1 MDFAILG
8 PLRVGGPA
16 GPIELPAAKQRSLL
30 AALLLA
36 HREEAVAP
44 ARLIDVLWGE
54 DPPAT
59 AAKALQVHISRL
71 RRALGPD
78 DRIVTRASG
87 YAIELEPGELDLECF
102 ESLVARARATGKPGE
117 ASALLGEALALF
129 RGPPL
134 ADAPLLGPA
143 AAEAARLADLRLAVL
158 EERID
163 ADLAAGADA
172 ALVGE
177 VEALAAEHPYRER
190 LHGQLMRAL
199 YRAGR
204 QADALDAFRRVR
216 GSLVEDLGLDPG
228 RELQQLEAA
237 ILAHDAS
244 LDVDEPE
251 GAPEP
256 LPLPS
261 PLTPLL
267 GREAEVEAAA
277 ALLDDPAVRL
287 VTLTGPGGIGKTRM
301 ALELA
306 SRTAERYGDGARFVP
321 LAAIDAASRV
331 VPAIA
336 QALGVVD
343 DLAEHLASRELLLV
357 VDNLEQVLD
366 AAPDLA
372 ALLATAPRVT
382 LLATSRA
389 PLRIAGE
396 RELAVSPLAR
406 EPAVELFVTRARA
419 LGARVEPG
427 PDVERICDR
436 LDRLPLAIELAA
448 ARSKLLSPAAI
459 LERLERR
466 LDLLSSGPR
475 DAPAR
480 QQTLRAAIG
489 WSYDLL
495 DAPVQRLFAELG
507 VFVGGWTLEAAEA
520 VCGPDVLEGLSA
532 LTDHSLVTA
541 TGGRFGMLETVR
553 EYALER
559 LAELPGE
566 RDVRRRHARAYAEHT
581 GEHVLGDDVGA
592 WLDRQHDDRENIR
605 AGIAFAV
612 GEGDAASALALF
624 GSWRYWAT
632 RGNLA
637 EGRALATAALAS
649 GDGPPALRL
658 ATLNAAGVLAGEQ
671 GDFAAAR
678 ELFAECIELAERT
691 GASGRLARASVNLG
705 NLELYAGRFDE
716 AIRLY
721 ERAVGIW
728 RDAGEV
734 AMLDVVT
741 QNLGLAYSGA
751 GGHDRA
757 IELLDDSV
765 VLARGTGD
773 PAHVASALRSLGRAL
788 LLGERDSARALA
800 LLREGLALSIELDE
814 RPGILETLETLAA
827 VVEPRTGA
835 ELIGSA
841 EAAREAVG
849 AARQPD
855 EEAWVATVKATLRD
869 ALGNEAFA
877 QAVRAGGVLSLTDA
891 VARAVSEQQIRVS
904 PD

>member
-54 DPPAT
+54 EPPAT

-87 YAIELEPGELDLECF
+87 YAIALEPGELDLERF
-102 ESLVARARATGKPGE
+102 ESLVARARAAGQPQE

-143 AAEAARLADLRLAVL
+143 AAEAGRLADLRLAVL

-177 VEALAAEHPYRER
+177 LEALAAEHPYRER

-237 ILAHDAS
+237 ILAHDPS
-244 LDVDEPE
+244 LDVDEPA

-256 LPLPS
+256 PPLPS

-277 ALLDDPAVRL
+277 ALLGDPAVRL

-321 LAAIDAASRV
+321 LAAIDAAVRV

-459 LERLERR
+459 LDRLERR

-495 DAPVQRLFAELG
+495 DPPVQRLFAELG

-520 VCGPDVLEGLSA
+520 VCGPDVLDGLGHA
-532 LTDHSLVTA
+532 HRPQPRHPVPRPLRDA
-541 TGGRFGMLETVR
+541 RDGPRVR
-553 EYALER
+553 AR
-559 LAELPGE
+559 APRRGPAE
-566 RDVRRRHARAYAEHT
+566 RDRGPSPARARLHRPRRRARARPGRRRVARPPARRPREPARGRSASRRPRATPRPRSRCSGAGVT
-581 GEHVLGDDVGA
+581 G
-592 WLDRQHDDRENIR
+592 RR
-605 AGIAFAV
+605 AATSPR
-612 GEGDAASALALF
+612 AAR
-624 GSWRYWAT
+624 WRPP
-632 RGNLA
+632 RS
-637 EGRALATAALAS
+637 RAATARPTS
-649 GDGPPALRL
+649 GC
-658 ATLNAAGVLAGEQ
+658 ATLNAAGVLASEQ

-678 ELFAECIELAERT
+678 ELFAERHRARRADRCNRPPRT
-691 GASGRLARASVNLG
+691 RLGQPRQPRALRRP
-705 NLELYAGRFDE
+705 LR
-716 AIRLY
+716 R
-721 ERAVGIW
+721 
-728 RDAGEV
+728 
-734 AMLDVVT
+734 
-741 QNLGLAYSGA
+741 
-751 GGHDRA
+751 
-757 IELLDDSV
+757 
-765 VLARGTGD
+765 GD
-773 PAHVASALRSLGRAL
+773 P
-788 LLGERDSARALA
+788 
-800 LLREGLALSIELDE
+800 
-814 RPGILETLETLAA
+814 
-827 VVEPRTGA
+827 
-835 ELIGSA
+835 
-841 EAAREAVG
+841 
-849 AARQPD
+849 
-855 EEAWVATVKATLRD
+855 
-869 ALGNEAFA
+869 
-877 QAVRAGGVLSLTDA
+877 AVRAGGRHLARGRRGRDA
-891 VARAVSEQQIRVS
+891 RRRHAEPRPRL
-904 PD
+904 

>member
-44 ARLIDVLWGE
+44 ARLIDMLWGE

-71 RRALGPD
+71 RRALAPD

-87 YAIELEPGELDLECF
+87 YAIALEPGELDLERF
-102 ESLVARARATGKPGE
+102 ESLVARARAAGEPGE
-117 ASALLGEALALF
+117 ASALLAQALALF

-143 AAEAARLADLRLAVL
+143 AGEAGRLADLRLAVL

-163 ADLAAGADA
+163 AELAAGADA

-177 VEALAAEHPYRER
+177 LEALAAEHPYRER
-190 LHGQLMRAL
+190 LHAQLMRAL

-237 ILAHDAS
+237 ILAHDPS
-244 LDVDEPE
+244 LDVDEPAR
-251 GAPEP
+251 APEP
-256 LPLPS
+256 PPLPS

-306 SRTAERYGDGARFVP
+306 TRTADRYGDGARFVP
-321 LAAIDAASRV
+321 LAAIDAAVRV

-343 DLAEHLASRELLLV
+343 DLAEYLASRELLLV
-357 VDNLEQVLD
+357 VDNLEQVLE

-466 LDLLSSGPR
+466 LDLLSGGPR

-495 DAPVQRLFAELG
+495 DPPVQRLFAELG

-559 LAELPGE
+559 LAELPSG
-566 RDVRRRHARAYAEHT
+566 RDVRPGTRGPTPSTPTSTYSAATSAPGWIASTTTARTSARRSPSPSARVTPRPRWRCSGAGATGRRAATSPRAARSRPPRWRAATGRPSCGCARSTRRVCSPASRATSRRRASCSPSASSSPSAPARA
-581 GEHVLGDDVGA
+581 
-592 WLDRQHDDRENIR
+592 
-605 AGIAFAV
+605 
-612 GEGDAASALALF
+612 AASRAPRSTSATSSSTPAASTRRSGSTSARSGSGATRARSRCSTWSRRTSASPTAARVATTARSSCSTTAWCSRAAPETPRTWRPRCARWAVRCCSGSATRRGRSRCSARAWRSRSSWMSVP
-624 GSWRYWAT
+624 GSWRRW
-632 RGNLA
+632 R
-637 EGRALATAALAS
+637 RS
-649 GDGPPALRL
+649 R
-658 ATLNAAGVLAGEQ
+658 
-671 GDFAAAR
+671 R
-678 ELFAECIELAERT
+678 SSSR
-691 GASGRLARASVNLG
+691 ARA
-705 NLELYAGRFDE
+705 
-716 AIRLY
+716 
-721 ERAVGIW
+721 
-728 RDAGEV
+728 
-734 AMLDVVT
+734 
-741 QNLGLAYSGA
+741 
-751 GGHDRA
+751 
-757 IELLDDSV
+757 
-765 VLARGTGD
+765 
-773 PAHVASALRSLGRAL
+773 RS
-788 LLGERDSARALA
+788 
-800 LLREGLALSIELDE
+800 
-814 RPGILETLETLAA
+814 
-827 VVEPRTGA
+827 
-835 ELIGSA
+835 
-841 EAAREAVG
+841 
-849 AARQPD
+849 
-855 EEAWVATVKATLRD
+855 
-869 ALGNEAFA
+869 
-877 QAVRAGGVLSLTDA
+877 
-891 VARAVSEQQIRVS
+891 
-904 PD
+904 

>member
-1 MDFAILG
+1 M
-8 PLRVGGPA
+8 
-16 GPIELPAAKQRSLL
+16 
-30 AALLLA
+30 
-36 HREEAVAP
+36 
-44 ARLIDVLWGE
+44 
-54 DPPAT
+54 
-59 AAKALQVHISRL
+59 
-71 RRALGPD
+71 
-78 DRIVTRASG
+78 
-87 YAIELEPGELDLECF
+87 
-102 ESLVARARATGKPGE
+102 
-117 ASALLGEALALF
+117 
-129 RGPPL
+129 RGW
-134 ADAPLLGPA
+134 
-143 AAEAARLADLRLAVL
+143 
-158 EERID
+158 
-163 ADLAAGADA
+163 
-172 ALVGE
+172 
-177 VEALAAEHPYRER
+177 
-190 LHGQLMRAL
+190 
-199 YRAGR
+199 
-204 QADALDAFRRVR
+204 
-216 GSLVEDLGLDPG
+216 
-228 RELQQLEAA
+228 
-237 ILAHDAS
+237 
-244 LDVDEPE
+244 
-251 GAPEP
+251 
-256 LPLPS
+256 
-261 PLTPLL
+261 
-267 GREAEVEAAA
+267 
-277 ALLDDPAVRL
+277 
-287 VTLTGPGGIGKTRM
+287 
-301 ALELA
+301 
-306 SRTAERYGDGARFVP
+306 
-321 LAAIDAASRV
+321 
-331 VPAIA
+331 
-336 QALGVVD
+336 
-343 DLAEHLASRELLLV
+343 
-357 VDNLEQVLD
+357 
-366 AAPDLA
+366 
-372 ALLATAPRVT
+372 
-382 LLATSRA
+382 SRA
-389 PLRIAGE
+389 A
-396 RELAVSPLAR
+396 
-406 EPAVELFVTRARA
+406 
-419 LGARVEPG
+419 
-427 PDVERICDR
+427 DVERICDR

-466 LDLLSSGPR
+466 LDLLSGGPR

-495 DAPVQRLFAELG
+495 DPPVQRLFAELG

-559 LAELPGE
+559 LAELPSE
-566 RDVRRRHARAYAEHT
+566 RDVRLRHARAYAEHT
-581 GEHVLGDDVGA
+581 DEHVLGGDVGA

-605 AGIAFAV
+605 AAIAFAV
-612 GEGDAASALALF
+612 GEGDAATALALF
-624 GSWRYWAT
+624 GSWRYWTT

-649 GDGPPALRL
+649 GDGPPELRL
-658 ATLNAAGVLAGEQ
+658 RTLNAAGVLAGEQ

-788 LLGERDSARALA
+788 LLGQRDSARALA

-855 EEAWVATVKATLRD
+855 EEAWVAKVKATLRE
-869 ALGNEAFA
+869 ALGEEAFA
-877 QAVRAGGVLSLTDA
+877 QAVRAGGVLSLTAA
-891 VARAVSEQQIRVS
+891 VARAVSEQPIRVS
-904 PD
+904 ED

>member
-36 HREEAVAP
+36 HREEAVSP

-54 DPPAT
+54 EPPAT

-78 DRIVTRASG
+78 DRIVTHASG
-87 YAIELEPGELDLECF
+87 YAIALGPGELDLERF
-102 ESLVARARATGKPGE
+102 ESLVARARAAGEPQE

-143 AAEAARLADLRLAVL
+143 AAEAGRLTDLRLAVL

-177 VEALAAEHPYRER
+177 LEALAAEHPYRER

-237 ILAHDAS
+237 ILAHDPS
-244 LDVDEPE
+244 LDADEPA

-256 LPLPS
+256 PPLPS

-277 ALLDDPAVRL
+277 ALLGDPAVRL

-321 LAAIDAASRV
+321 LAAIDAAVRV

-343 DLAEHLASRELLLV
+343 DLAEYLASRELLLV
-357 VDNLEQVLD
+357 VDNLEQVLE

-406 EPAVELFVTRARA
+406 EPAVELFVTRARG

-459 LERLERR
+459 LDRLERR

-480 QQTLRAAIG
+480 QQTLRAAMG

-581 GEHVLGDDVGA
+581 GEHVLGGDVGA

-612 GEGDAASALALF
+612 GEGDAATALALF

-788 LLGERDSARALA
+788 LLGQRDSARALA

-855 EEAWVATVKATLRD
+855 EEAWVAKVKATLRD
-869 ALGNEAFA
+869 ALGNEVFE
-877 QAVRAGGVLSLTDA
+877 QAVRAGGVLSLTAA
-891 VARAVSEQQIRVS
+891 VERAVSEQQIRVS